1 LITGVS
7 AFLILIPGAP
17 LIKILVVTQIINA
30 ILLLPLLIYMFGIA
44 KDKQLMGEF
53 VATRTMK
60 TIYSIIIAVVGVAIA
75 CMLWFTIV

>member
-17 LIKILVVTQIINA
+17 LIKILVITQVINA
-30 ILLLPLLIYMFGIA
+30 ILLLPVLMYMYGIS
-44 KDKQLMGEF
+44 KDERLMGEF

-60 TIYSIIIAVVGVAIA
+60 TIYQVIIAVVGIAIS
-75 CMLWFTIV
+75 CMLWFTIN